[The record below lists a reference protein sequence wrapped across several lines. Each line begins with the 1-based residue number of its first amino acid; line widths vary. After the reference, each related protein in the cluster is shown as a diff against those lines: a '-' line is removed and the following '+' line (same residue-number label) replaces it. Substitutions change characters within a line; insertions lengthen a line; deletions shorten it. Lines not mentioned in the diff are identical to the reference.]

1 MAPLRRCSTLREQR
15 VVPPSVIKEDTVNLN
30 MRVRLIRYVGLV
42 GLLVSALIGSPAASA
57 QPAATIATRAAD
69 SLGTYLTDQTGRTLY
84 MYTKDTVGI
93 SNCYDACAT
102 AWPPLMT
109 QADPALPS
117 DIAGVIGTTQRTDGG
132 LQVTYNGMPLYYWV
146 KDQKPGDTTGQNV
159 GGVWF
164 VINPAPAP
172 TVEMRSDA
180 DLGQILV
187 DPRGM
192 TLYLYTRDEPSVSHC
207 YDACAAA
214 WPPLL
219 TDSDPTGTDAITD
232 GLGTTPRDD
241 GGLQVTY
248 DGQPLYYWAKDQKP
262 GDTTGQNVGGV
273 WFVVNP

>member
-1 MAPLRRCSTLREQR
+1 MEDNTIMESRTVGAHLRR
-15 VVPPSVIKEDTVNLN
+15 IG
-30 MRVRLIRYVGLV
+30 IVGALVLTLV
-42 GLLVSALIGSPAASA
+42 GGPGAQAETAAS
-57 QPAATIATRAAD
+57 IATRAAPA
-69 SLGTYLTDQTGRTLY
+69 LGTYLTDQAGRTLY
-84 MYTKDTVGI
+84 LYTKDDIGI

-109 QADPALPS
+109 QGEPVLPADLP
-117 DIAGVIGTTQRTDGG
+117 GVVGTTQRTDGG

-164 VINPAPAP
+164 VINPAPPP
-172 TVEMRSDA
+172 TVMTRSDA
-180 DLGQILV
+180 DLGDILV

-192 TLYLYTRDEPSVSHC
+192 TLYLFTKDQPSVSNC
-207 YDACAAA
+207 YDACASA

-219 TDSDPTGTDAITD
+219 TASDPTAADALAP
-232 GLGTTPRDD
+232 GLGTTLRTD

-248 DGQPLYYWAKDQKP
+248 NGMPLYYWANDHKP

-273 WFVVNP
+273 WFVVAPSRG